1 MDYRDY
7 SQAQRR
13 LRSLFQRKLDYLR
26 GQGIYS
32 RAEVQRS
39 EIVAEVAGLVDEE
52 AAVRLAV
59 RELRTNWHVD
69 PVDGWVLT
77 RGETRFAGAFFTD
90 LH

>member
-13 LRSLFQRKLDYLR
+13 LRALFQRKLDHLR
-26 GQGIYS
+26 AQGIYS

-39 EIVAEVAGLVDEE
+39 EIVAELAGVVDEE

-77 RGETRFAGAFFTD
+77 RSETRFAGAFFTD
-90 LH
+90 FH